1 MWSFLTKFC
10 PTSISTMAGVT
21 FEDPLPLFV
30 YPWSR
35 YDTSKKD
42 PRNSRF
48 CGPSTNRFVED
59 EFRRTISL
67 YEKIKSQG
75 YSPRKY
81 PHSMISGTFL
91 ISSNG
96 QKRFIVMQGNHRM
109 AILSHLGLEKITVR
123 ASSWNSAFVREQEL
137 YSWPNVKN
145 GRCSVE
151 HAEKV
156 FNYFFIEQG
165 KTFPQLIN

>member
-1 MWSFLTKFC
+1 
-10 PTSISTMAGVT
+10 MAGVT

-30 YPWSR
+30 YPWSNS
-35 YDTSKKD
+35 DTSKKD
-42 PRNSRF
+42 PRHSRF
-48 CGPSTNRFVED
+48 CGPSTNRFVEE

-67 YEKIKSQG
+67 YEEIKSQG
-75 YSPRKY
+75 YTPRKY

-109 AILSHLGLEKITVR
+109 AILSHLGLEKIIVR
-123 ASSWNSAFVREQEL
+123 ASSWNSAFVREEEL
-137 YSWPNVKN
+137 CSWPNVKN
-145 GRCSVE
+145 ARCSVE

-156 FNYFFIEQG
+156 FNYFFMENG
-165 KTFPQLIN
+165 NRFPKLIN